1 MITYDMFNDFFR
13 NLHFSNVYV
22 GFSGGSD
29 STALLV
35 LTKYYADKYKFAIK
49 AINFE
54 HGIRGEESKQ
64 DTEFCKDF
72 CKKHNIDF
80 ETYSLGLSATTKN
93 VECIARQKRLQK
105 YREIISDKNDTVVLL
120 GHHLDDKIENFF
132 IRLARGSN
140 ISGLCGLKSFNKIE
154 GITFGRP
161 FLSVK
166 KTELEQFLKD
176 SNYSWRI
183 DKSNFNNKY
192 TRNYIRNVL
201 LPEWYKNEGLIEGG
215 IKLAIKNIEEDSSFI
230 DDVVHTEYKKIAGM
244 QYLKIDFLKKYHIAI
259 RNRLIK
265 QWIVDKKGNFIISKN
280 FLDQFNTAIS
290 ESKSYHRSIC
300 LKDGDRL
307 VLTSDGKIF
316 FKKSVGLV

>member
-1 MITYDMFNDFFR
+1 MW
-13 NLHFSNVYV
+13 S
-22 GFSGGSD
+22 
-29 STALLV
+29 
-35 LTKYYADKYKFAIK
+35 
-49 AINFE
+49 
-54 HGIRGEESKQ
+54 
-64 DTEFCKDF
+64 
-72 CKKHNIDF
+72 
-80 ETYSLGLSATTKN
+80 
-93 VECIARQKRLQK
+93 
-105 YREIISDKNDTVVLL
+105 
-120 GHHLDDKIENFF
+120 
-132 IRLARGSN
+132 
-140 ISGLCGLKSFNKIE
+140 
-154 GITFGRP
+154 
-161 FLSVK
+161 
-166 KTELEQFLKD
+166 
-176 SNYSWRI
+176 
-183 DKSNFNNKY
+183 Y

-230 DDVVHTEYKKIAGM
+230 DDVVHTEYKKLAGL

-316 FKKSVGLV
+316 FKKSLGLV